1 MSKRDFSKIPLVN
14 KQGEKGRFEIDI
26 DGQIAFMEYMISKQ
40 NIIYLTHTEVPSSLG
55 GQGVGSALV
64 SKVFEFIEESGM
76 KMAPLC
82 PFVAAY
88 IKRHPEKGEAMLAPG
103 YSIK

>member
-1 MSKRDFSKIPLVN
+1 
-14 KQGEKGRFEIDI
+14 
-26 DGQIAFMEYMISKQ
+26 MEYMRPREDKIF
-40 NIIYLTHTEVPSSLG
+40 LTHTEVPQTLE

-64 SKVFEFIEESGM
+64 SKVLDYIRKENV

-88 IKRHPEKGEAMLAPG
+88 LKRHPDMAEDLLAPG
-103 YSIK
+103 YSIG

>member
-1 MSKRDFSKIPLVN
+1 MSKRDFTQIPLVN
-14 KQGEKGRFEIDI
+14 KKGEKGRFEIDV

-40 NIIYLTHTEVPSSLG
+40 NIIYLTHTEVPKSLG

-64 SKVFEFIEESGM
+64 SKVFEFIKQADM

-88 IKRHPEKGEAMLAPG
+88 IKRHPEEGKAILAPG

>member
-1 MSKRDFSKIPLVN
+1 MEKRDFSKIPLVN
-14 KQGEKGRFEIDI
+14 KKGEKGRFEMDV
-26 DGQIAFMEYMISKQ
+26 DGEIAFMEYMISKQ
-40 NIIYLTHTEVPSSLG
+40 NIMYLTHTEVPSSLG

-64 SKVFEFIEESGM
+64 SKVLKFIEEGGM

-88 IKRHPEKGEAMLAPG
+88 LKRHPEEGKAVLAPG